1 MSALLDLGFFGSKKK
16 NHLLDTL
23 DGQFVN
29 PSNAQSRSNFAVNS
43 EIVDLS
49 YPTLCSC
56 SYCCG
61 QVATTSHFDNRP
73 GQADDKI
80 PPFVDVGNGKKVA
93 ELDAY
98 NAATDYSFS
107 STSQQQSW
115 SEGESITLTWSIVL
129 DGTTIFAAY
138 PGEGQETGGSNLQAK
153 LTALYGSE
161 EIWLS
166 LFQQSFDR
174 ISSISGVNYVYVDYD
189 DGASIGGT
197 NNTGVDGVRADIRI
211 GGITIDGAGGI
222 LAYNYFPDYGDMVID
237 TSELEGQGYFTSTG
251 SNSLAF
257 RNMIQHEAL
266 HGLGISHTESS
277 DSSFLMEPFINT
289 SFDGV
294 QYDDISAVQSRYG
307 DALEQGAGNN
317 SFSTAYD
324 LGLASSSLSIGF
336 DSIDMRVEP
345 DEVSFYSIH
354 NASDVDYFYFGI
366 SQASIL
372 SLTLTPTGPSYRQSP
387 QGGDEFF
394 YDASS
399 QNNLGFNVY
408 DSSQNLIVEVD
419 NGSLGFQDAWS
430 SDFALAGNYYVKIFG
445 TSGVF
450 DTYQSYQFDIALEPA
465 TPNQSPT
472 ASNDDVQIQED
483 TSVSIDVLLNDSDP
497 DADILVIS
505 SFDTNSLQGGQ
516 VVLNQVTNELEYT
529 PVLNFFGTDQ
539 FTYQVSDGNGGFDT
553 ATVQINV
560 LAVND
565 DPVANNDTATT
576 EQETPVI
583 VNVLANDEDV
593 DGDALELMS
602 TSEPLNGSVS
612 ISNGEVVYTPN
623 SGFTGD
629 DSFTYIVSDG
639 LLSSSAEV
647 TITVNPMS
655 EVVTALDAER
665 VDGDFG
671 NYIENT
677 SVEGTFV
684 KGDGISAVLRE
695 EIQPVTGGRKPKN
708 GSVLDRVWEFSGLN
722 SATSFTV
729 TASLDGFDQDEIQ
742 FSYSTDLSGG
752 WIDFSAIRVNSSS
765 LTTYTQEGLSLSGTV
780 YVRAVD
786 TDRSPSNGNST
797 PDLSELSID
806 FMGFEQ
812 VNDPSNGGPGSLTAI
827 GGDPVVGS
835 TLVAPEVIGDPD
847 GFTKYLEYKWYV
859 SGTEVKTYVPG
870 SEGNPDLLVS
880 EDYLDLGKEITVVV
894 RYLDGEGYEESVTS
908 ESVTIS
914 LPAPGNVIEFTA
926 DRDELLGVENSVDL
940 FTLNNLTDALV
951 GGGRNPS
958 TDSIT
963 GLELSSD
970 KLDFTSANQAAD
982 WRGDGRYVG
991 DARSLKNRDLGRL
1004 LTSSAFQA
1012 NDIVAFS
1019 VSGDNQSIYLA
1030 VNDQFNGFD
1039 NSTDA
1044 IIRLIGI
1051 EQSDVNNIMLVA

>member
-29 PSNAQSRSNFAVNS
+29 PSNAQSRPNFAANS
-43 EIVDLS
+43 EIIDLS

-61 QVATTSHFDNRP
+61 QVAATSHFDNRP

-80 PPFVDVGNGKKVA
+80 PPFVDVGNGKKVT

-98 NAATDYSFS
+98 NATGYSFS

-115 SEGESITLTWSIVL
+115 SEGESITLTWSIVR

-153 LTALYGSE
+153 LNALYESK

-174 ISSISGVNYVYVDYD
+174 ISTISGVNYVYVDYD

-197 NNTGVDGVRADIRI
+197 NNAGVDGVRADIRI

-354 NASDVDYFYFGI
+354 NAFDVDYFYFGI

-408 DSSQNLIVEVD
+408 DSSQTLIVEVD

-430 SDFALAGNYYVKIFG
+430 DFALAGNYYVEIFG

-465 TPNQSPT
+465 TSNQSPT
-472 ASNDDVQIQED
+472 ANNDDVQTDED
-483 TSVSIDVLLNDSDP
+483 ASVSIDVLLNDSDP
-497 DADILVIS
+497 DADALVIS
-505 SFDTNSLQGGQ
+505 SYDTNSLEGGQ
-516 VVLNQVTNELEYT
+516 VVLNQVTNELVYT
-529 PVLNFFGTDQ
+529 PVLNFSGTDQ
-539 FTYQVSDGNGGFDT
+539 FTYQISDGNGGFDT

-565 DPVANNDTATT
+565 APVANNDSAST
-576 EQETPVI
+576 EQDTPVR
-583 VNVLANDEDV
+583 VNVLVNDEDV
-593 DGDALELMS
+593 DGDLLELS
-602 TSEPLNGSVS
+602 ISADPSNGSVS
-612 ISNGEVVYTPN
+612 ISNGEIEYTPN
-623 SGFTGD
+623 PGFIGD
-629 DSFTYIVSDG
+629 DSFTYVVSDG

-647 TITVNPMS
+647 AIAVNPMS
-655 EVVTALDAER
+655 EVVTALDVKREGVDLGFYSDGTGVEQTYSADGTSAEL
-665 VDGDFG
+665 
-671 NYIENT
+671 T
-677 SVEGTFV
+677 
-684 KGDGISAVLRE
+684 E

-797 PDLSELSID
+797 PDLSVLSID

-847 GFTKYLEYKWYV
+847 GFTEYLEYKWYV
-859 SGTEVKTYVPG
+859 SGTEVKTYFPG

-880 EDYLDLGKEITVVV
+880 ENYLNEDITVVV
-894 RYLDGEGYEESVTS
+894 RYLDGEGYEEILTS

-914 LPAPGNVIEFTA
+914 LPALDNVIEFSA
-926 DRDELLGVENSVDL
+926 DRDELSGVGNSVDL

-958 TDSIT
+958 ADSIT

-970 KLDFTSANQAAD
+970 KLDLTSANQAAD
-982 WRGDGRYVG
+982 WRSGGRYVG
-991 DARSLKNRDLGRL
+991 DAGSLKNRDLGRL
-1004 LTSSAFQA
+1004 LTSSVFQA

-1030 VNDQFNGFD
+1030 VNDQLDGFN

-1044 IIRLIGI
+1044 MIKFIGI
-1051 EQSDVNNIMLVA
+1051 GESDVNNIMLVA